1 MHHTPGLSISSITC
15 TARPAG
21 LGAAGEALVGA
32 ARALYADEISTG
44 LDSNTTHNITKALR
58 NYCHVAQVCDWL
70 VGVGGGAGGEQRRV

>member
-1 MHHTPGLSISSITC
+1 M
-15 TARPAG
+15 
-21 LGAAGEALVGA
+21 GA

-58 NYCHVAQVCDWL
+58 NYCHVAQVWDWL